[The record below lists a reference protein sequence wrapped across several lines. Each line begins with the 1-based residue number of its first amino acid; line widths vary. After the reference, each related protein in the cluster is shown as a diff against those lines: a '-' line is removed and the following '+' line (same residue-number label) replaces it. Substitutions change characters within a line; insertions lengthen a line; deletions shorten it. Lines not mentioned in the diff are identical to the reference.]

1 MEGLL
6 CSEEP
11 EQSPAGG
18 LVPSGGEHSRFV
30 AISEAG
36 PMAPGSRARE
46 PSWSRERFTR

>member
-18 LVPSGGEHSRFV
+18 LVPSGGEHSRFGEHAV
-30 AISEAG
+30 HG
-36 PMAPGSRARE
+36 PRIV
-46 PSWSRERFTR
+46 